1 MKRDRKQQFICEQES
16 LDLSKIQSAHHLPR
30 LPSAIDVKFLS
41 QNIEIYLD
49 RYEPKAP
56 FICNNVQKLV
66 IHEHK
71 KKILTKNS
79 LKRFKEEF
87 ERVQLVWMNGV
98 RDWGDSGARGL
109 VTPP

>member
-1 MKRDRKQQFICEQES
+1 MYIDMNQ
-16 LDLSKIQSAHHLPR
+16 R
-30 LPSAIDVKFLS
+30 LPSF
-41 QNIEIYLD
+41 EIT
-49 RYEPKAP
+49 
-56 FICNNVQKLV
+56 CQKLV
-66 IHEHK
+66 IHELK

>member
-1 MKRDRKQQFICEQES
+1 MKQDRKQQFICEQES
-16 LDLSKIQSAHHLPR
+16 HDLSKIQSAHHLLR
-30 LPSAIDVKFLS
+30 LPSAIDVKSFS

-49 RYEPKAP
+49 GYEPKAP

-66 IHEHK
+66 IHELK
-71 KKILTKNS
+71 KNLTKSNI
-79 LKRFKEEF
+79 KRFKEEF

>member
-16 LDLSKIQSAHHLPR
+16 HDLSKIQSAHHLPR
-30 LPSAIDVKFLS
+30 LPSAIDVKSLS
-41 QNIEIYLD
+41 QYKEIYLD
-49 RYEPKAP
+49 RYKPNAP

-66 IHEHK
+66 IHELK
-71 KKILTKNS
+71 KKIFTKTS

-98 RDWGDSGARGL
+98 RDWGDSSAKGL